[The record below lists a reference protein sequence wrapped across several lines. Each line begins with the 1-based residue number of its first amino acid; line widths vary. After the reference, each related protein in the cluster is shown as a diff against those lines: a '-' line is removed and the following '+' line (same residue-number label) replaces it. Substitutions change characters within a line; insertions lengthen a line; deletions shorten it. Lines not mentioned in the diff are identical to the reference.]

1 MLIVRSRYLSAPE
14 TTRSS
19 LASCGV
25 PPRKNADESVRER
38 EGGRRRGGEGREEGE
53 GGGEGD
59 GVEKRWDEER

>member
-38 EGGRRRGGEGREEGE
+38 EGGRRRGEGGGRR

-59 GVEKRWDEER
+59 GVEKRWDGEK